1 MHPVWMA
8 GQLVIIQLRGH
19 TSATSRL
26 QSGRARPPSGLLC
39 SAAEGF
45 PVAARSTSLLLSSQ
59 PPPPFLLCLAPWIV
73 SLPLHKVTHTCIH
86 LHSPSLSLLHF
97 TFLLFATS
105 TPPTATLIRESS
117 SRESEEL
124 WYIGRTHCT
133 GWNAICPP
141 RKAITIRS
149 RENCPISNDT
159 NGRISGNLYLVAS
172 PFLPSPLPSAHLR
185 SLRRTGVRVV
195 EIGLALETSRH
206 TVQSGRGYKRAGNS
220 PRRVGRS
227 LARTRGGGAESARLR
242 CAALY
247 TIGYEVVVTWL
258 TDDVTHSVTRPRST
272 IPEISRHRLVHLA
285 SRIFWDEDY
294 GKKMIGW

>member
-26 QSGRARPPSGLLC
+26 QSGRARPPSGLLR

-45 PVAARSTSLLLSSQ
+45 PVAARSTFLLLATFPRRS
-59 PPPPFLLCLAPWIV
+59 FFI
-73 SLPLHKVTHTCIH
+73 SL
-86 LHSPSLSLLHF
+86 SPSCSHKATRAHAHMYILFSSFPICLFLSIYPRVFRPHLPFSL
-97 TFLLFATS
+97 LLFATS
-105 TPPTATLIRESS
+105 TPPAATLNRESS
-117 SRESEEL
+117 SRESEAL

-172 PFLPSPLPSAHLR
+172 PASSHPPFPSVHTPTFVLFSEP
-185 SLRRTGVRVV
+185 GVWVV
-195 EIGLALETSRH
+195 EIELALETSRH
-206 TVQSGRGYKRAGNS
+206 TAPNGSGYKRAGNS
-220 PRRVGRS
+220 PRR
-227 LARTRGGGAESARLR
+227 ARKFGED
-242 CAALY
+242 
-247 TIGYEVVVTWL
+247 IG
-258 TDDVTHSVTRPRST
+258 
-272 IPEISRHRLVHLA
+272 
-285 SRIFWDEDY
+285 
-294 GKKMIGW
+294 